1 MDWRNALQADLA
13 GMQRELESEAKQLQ
27 EDRGKQE
34 RLATTITNQMQ
45 ADAQVIY
52 DDYLLLFNGW
62 KGAASLASSPTIWA
76 PI

>member
-52 DDYLLLFNGW
+52 DDYLLPFNGW
-62 KGAASLASSPTIWA
+62 KGAASLAFSPPIWA
-76 PI
+76 PK